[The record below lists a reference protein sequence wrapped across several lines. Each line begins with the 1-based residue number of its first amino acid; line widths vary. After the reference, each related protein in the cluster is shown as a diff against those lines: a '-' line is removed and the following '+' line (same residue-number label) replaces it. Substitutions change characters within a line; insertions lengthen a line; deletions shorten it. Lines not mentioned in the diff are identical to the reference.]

1 MTLPSL
7 RRVSRVTVLG
17 MLSTSILGAVLC
29 FLPGL
34 DAPNYHAAFI
44 TALVGS
50 LIAGPVGI
58 AAAHRAL
65 RLQRNP
71 FAAALRSGLP
81 TALMPLVLLLL
92 NGMRVRQCDVFS
104 GVAFMLVASVFSM
117 LWAALMG
124 AAVATWRPR
133 KRSAMPLFYLVFI
146 VWAALDVLH
155 IYRNPAIFAYNPF
168 AGFFSG
174 ALYDAVIVIDGRL
187 ALYRVNNV
195 AQILLIM
202 AFARAA
208 WDRTAGRLTFAALG
222 RARPSRYVAIAVAA
236 ATAFAFWVARGQI
249 GYEVSRADV
258 QAELGKRLEDERI
271 VLIYDRSIPDA
282 EAHDLLE
289 AHRFRLDQI
298 EARLGKRFPRKIT
311 SYVYGTA
318 AQKRLLMGAGQV
330 YIAKPWLDE
339 IHLNRVGFDH
349 PVIRHELAHVVLG
362 IFAPPP
368 LRIPTSACIIPQMAL
383 VEGAAEAFEWDT
395 GQLNPHEWSA
405 AMREAKRAPD
415 LRALLGPGGFY
426 NQGSDTAY
434 TLSGSFVAWVIDT
447 YGMDKLETIYRD
459 GDFAGALGVPLDD
472 LVSAWEAY
480 LDALV
485 IPEDAAG
492 LATGR
497 FNTPAIHKRPC
508 GLDVARLEAEAATK
522 RQANDIDGAR
532 EALEQ
537 VVAWIP
543 EDAMKRKPLVELA
556 AASGDLA
563 AARAAWAQYLAV
575 PGNRNPVD
583 DASVTE
589 LVADLIARLAFK
601 NEGLAGTKAAS
612 AIEGDTPGKPADDG
626 EVIGLAEAHKLYVSL
641 ADVAQPEDKRR
652 NSLVKI
658 YLSSEP
664 RLARGLLRYLV
675 TGNAAILES
684 AATPLGDE
692 PLVGYLLAR
701 REHGAGQFDKA
712 LPRLR
717 AAVEKLALMPAT
729 GDHTWVPWVRREA
742 ARLIAHAL
750 YSKAD
755 YAAARDAFLFVAG
768 LTPYAGD
775 RDRYR
780 DWAERCAWKLAHE
793 TTKAPVF

>member
-1 MTLPSL
+1 
-7 RRVSRVTVLG
+7 

-50 LIAGPVGI
+50 LVAGPVGI

-65 RLQRNP
+65 RQHGNP
-71 FAAALRSGLP
+71 FVAALRSGLP
-81 TALMPLVLLLL
+81 MALMPLLLLLL

-124 AAVATWRPR
+124 AAIATWRPR
-133 KRSAMPLFYLVFI
+133 KRSAVPLFYLVFI
-146 VWAALDVLH
+146 AWAALDVLH

-195 AQILLIM
+195 AQILLVI

-208 WDRTAGRLTFAALG
+208 WDRTAGRLTWSAL
-222 RARPSRYVAIAVAA
+222 AQAQPMRYVAIAVAA

-282 EAHDLLE
+282 EARDLLE

-298 EARLGKRFPRKIT
+298 EAKLGKRFPRRIT
-311 SYVYGTA
+311 SYVYGTS

-362 IFAPPP
+362 IFAPAP
-368 LRIPTSACIIPQMAL
+368 LHIPTSACVIPQMAL

-405 AMREAKRAPD
+405 AMRDAKRAPD
-415 LRALLGPGGFY
+415 LRALLGPSGFY

-447 YGMDKLETIYRD
+447 YGIDKLESIYRE
-459 GDFAGALGVPLDD
+459 GDFAGVLGVPLES
-472 LVSAWEAY
+472 LVTAWEAY

-485 IPEDAAG
+485 IPDDAAG

-508 GLDVARLEAEAATK
+508 GLDVARLEAESAAK
-522 RQANDIDGAR
+522 RQANDIEGAR

-556 AASGDLA
+556 ASSGDLKA
-563 AARAAWAQYLAV
+563 TRAAWAQYLAV

-583 DASVTE
+583 DASLTE
-589 LVADLIARLAFK
+589 LVGDLIARLALK
-601 NEGLAGTKAAS
+601 DNPGTGDAPVPGL
-612 AIEGDTPGKPADDG
+612 D
-626 EVIGLAEAHKLYVSL
+626 EAHTLYASL
-641 ADVAQPEDKRR
+641 ANVAQPEDKRR

-658 YLSSEP
+658 YLSSQP
-664 RLARGLLRYLV
+664 RLARTLLRYLV

-684 AATPLGDE
+684 AATTLTDE

-701 REHGAGQFDKA
+701 REHGAGQYDKA

-717 AAVEKLALMPAT
+717 ATVDELAQASAT
-729 GDHTWVPWVRREA
+729 GDHAWVPWVRREA

-750 YSKAD
+750 WSKAD

-780 DWAERCAWKLAHE
+780 DWAERCAWKIAH
-793 TTKAPVF
+793 